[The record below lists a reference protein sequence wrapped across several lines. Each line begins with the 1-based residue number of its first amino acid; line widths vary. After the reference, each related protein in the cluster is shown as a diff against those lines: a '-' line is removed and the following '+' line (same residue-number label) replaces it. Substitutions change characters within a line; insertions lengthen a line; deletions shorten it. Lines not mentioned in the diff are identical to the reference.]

1 MDESKQGG
9 SGSPRV
15 LGFPSLVALIVGIAI
30 SQVGLVG
37 VLQGIAQLAGEPPWL
52 IGGAFLTALLLAMTY
67 ASTFAELA
75 LMMPKAGGLSTYAE
89 AAIGHFPALLA
100 TYSGYVVV
108 NIFGLSAELIL
119 FDNIVREVLGLDVAE
134 NVISLGL
141 LGLLAWLNVRG
152 TDVFVVLQNSS
163 TAVKVLLMIAT
174 GIACV
179 FTAQG
184 QVAISAVPES
194 FEISFSASIALF
206 FWCFVAAEF
215 VCPMIEET
223 RAPERNIP
231 RAMFLGIASL
241 AGLYALYAAGAMM
254 LVDPRLLKESPFPHL
269 EYAKI
274 VFGKAGGGLLLV
286 FATMATIGL
295 INGVLAGVSRMLCG
309 MARNGQAFPGLGK
322 THSRHGTP
330 WVATLFM
337 AIACGLPV
345 IILGSRPDAV
355 MLLVISA
362 STCWLLAY
370 IVAHA
375 VLMVLRWR
383 HPTALRPYRSPFF
396 PVPQVI
402 GILGM
407 ACVIVTNPA
416 DVLVATGALLGLVGI
431 LSAIWV
437 RAVMKRGLFDPEPG
451 HFPETGEGISP
462 DGMSQ

>member
-1 MDESKQGG
+1 MDDSKQGV
-9 SGSPRV
+9 SSLPRV
-15 LGFPSLVALIVGIAI
+15 LGLPSLVAIIVGIAI

-37 VLQGIAQLAGEPPWL
+37 ILQGVAQLAGQPPWL
-52 IGGAFLTALLLAMTY
+52 IGGAFLTALLLAITY

-89 AAIGHFPALLA
+89 AAIGPFPALLA

-119 FDNIVREVLGLDVAE
+119 FDNIVREVLGLDVAD
-134 NVISLGL
+134 NVVSLGL

-152 TDVFVVLQNSS
+152 TDVFVALQNSS
-163 TAVKVLLMIAT
+163 TAIKVLLMVAT
-174 GIACV
+174 GMACIFAAEGPIA
-179 FTAQG
+179 FPAAPAPGDT
-184 QVAISAVPES
+184 
-194 FEISFSASIALF
+194 SFSASIALF

-223 RAPERNIP
+223 HKPERNIP

-241 AGLYALYAAGAMM
+241 AGLYALYGAGAMA
-254 LVDPRLLKESPFPHL
+254 LIDPRLLNESSFPHL
-269 EYAKI
+269 AYAKV
-274 VFGKAGGGLLLV
+274 VFGKAGAGLLLV
-286 FATMATIGL
+286 FATMATVGL
-295 INGVLAGVSRMLCG
+295 INGVLAGVSRMLYG
-309 MARNGQAFPGLGK
+309 MARNGQAFPLLGK
-322 THSRHGTP
+322 THSAHGTP
-330 WVATLFM
+330 WVATVSM
-337 AIACGLPV
+337 AVACGTPMLL
-345 IILGSRPDAV
+345 LGSRSDAV

-370 IVAHA
+370 IVAHV
-375 VLMVLRWR
+375 VLIVLRRR
-383 HPTALRPYRSPFF
+383 HPTVLRPYRSPFF

-407 ACVIVTNPA
+407 ACVIVTNPT
-416 DVLVATGALLGLVGI
+416 DVLLMTGGLLGMVGM

-451 HFPETGEGISP
+451 YFPELDAGRSP
-462 DGMSQ
+462 DGVSQ